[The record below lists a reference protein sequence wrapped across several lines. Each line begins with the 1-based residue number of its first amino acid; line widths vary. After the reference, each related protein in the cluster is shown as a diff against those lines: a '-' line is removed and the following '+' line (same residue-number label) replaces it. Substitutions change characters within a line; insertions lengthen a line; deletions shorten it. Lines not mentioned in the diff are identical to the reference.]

1 VPVGTPVLAAR
12 EGVVMQVQV
21 QFHGHGLDYAH
32 DAGRANFIRILHA
45 DGSMALYAH
54 LAENGALVHQ
64 GQHVETGQRIGL
76 SGNTGYSTAPHLH
89 FAVQVN
95 RSMQLTS
102 IPFRLAK
109 QP

>member
-1 VPVGTPVLAAR
+1 
-12 EGVVMQVQV
+12 MQVQT
-21 QFHGHGLDYAH
+21 QFHGHGLDAAH

-45 DGSMALYAH
+45 DGSMAVYAH
-54 LAENGALVHQ
+54 LAEHGALVRQ
-64 GQHVETGQRIGL
+64 GQPVETGQRIGL

-95 RSMQLTS
+95 RGGQLTS

-109 QP
+109 P

>member
-1 VPVGTPVLAAR
+1 
-12 EGVVMQVQV
+12 
-21 QFHGHGLDYAH
+21 
-32 DAGRANFIRILHA
+32 LHT

-54 LAENGALVHQ
+54 LAENGALVHP

-109 QP
+109 P